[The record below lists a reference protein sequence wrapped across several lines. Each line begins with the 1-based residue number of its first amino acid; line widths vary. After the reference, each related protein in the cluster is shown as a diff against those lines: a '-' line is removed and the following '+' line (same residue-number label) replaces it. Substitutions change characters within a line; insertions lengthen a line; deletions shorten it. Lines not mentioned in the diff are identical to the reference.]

1 MPMYTSLLQHI
12 QRFVS
17 LTEEEV
23 KELTSYFTIKQTK
36 KKEFLFQEGQVCS
49 ANYFVAKGCY
59 RLYYVND
66 KGIEHIVQFAIE
78 NWWIADYMSLEK
90 QTPSPFY
97 LQSVEPGVIIA
108 LEKQVQEE
116 LLQKVPKLERYFR
129 ILAQRL
135 NAATQIRIKYISEF
149 SGEER
154 YYQFSE
160 SFPDFI
166 QRIPQYMLASYLGF
180 TPEFLSKLRAKKR

>member
-1 MPMYTSLLQHI
+1 MYSLLQHI

-17 LTEEEV
+17 LTEEEIQL
-23 KELTSYFTIKQTK
+23 LTPYFTAKQTE
-36 KKEFLFQEGQVCS
+36 KKEYLFKEGQICP
-49 ANYFVAKGCY
+49 ANYFVSKGCY
-59 RLYYVND
+59 RLYFVNE
-66 KGIEHIVQFAIE
+66 KGVENIVQFAIE

-90 QTPSPFY
+90 QIPSPFS
-97 LQSVEPGVIIA
+97 LQSLETGELLV

-116 LLQKVPKLERYFR
+116 LLGKVSKLERYFR
-129 ILAQRL
+129 IIAQRA
-135 NAATQIRIKYISEF
+135 NGAAQVRIKYISEL

-154 YYQFSE
+154 YVQFAA
-160 SFPDFI
+160 SFPEFV

>member
-1 MPMYTSLLQHI
+1 MYTALLQHI

-17 LTEEEV
+17 LTEEEIHV
-23 KELTSYFTIKQTK
+23 LASYLTEKKPS
-36 KKEFLFQEGQVCS
+36 KKEFLFQEGQVCT
-49 ANYFVAKGCY
+49 ANYFVAKGCL

-66 KGIEHIVQFAIE
+66 KGIETIVQFAIE
-78 NWWIADYMSLEK
+78 NWWISDYQSLER
-90 QTPSPFY
+90 QIPSPFY
-97 LQSVEPGVIIA
+97 LQAIESSTVIV

-116 LLQKVPKLERYFR
+116 LLTKSPSLERYFR
-129 ILAQRL
+129 IVAQRAYG
-135 NAATQIRIKYISEF
+135 AAQMRIKYISEL

-154 YYQFSE
+154 YVQFTE
-160 SFPDFI
+160 SFPDFV

>member
-1 MPMYTSLLQHI
+1 MTP
-12 QRFVS
+12 
-17 LTEEEV
+17 
-23 KELTSYFTIKQTK
+23 YFTVKQTE
-36 KKEFLFQEGQVCS
+36 KKEYLFKEGQICP

-59 RLYYVND
+59 RLYFIND
-66 KGIEHIVQFAIE
+66 KGVENIVQFAIE

-90 QTPSPFY
+90 QIPSPFS
-97 LQSVEPGVIIA
+97 LQSLESGELLV

-116 LLQKVPKLERYFR
+116 LLEKVPKLERYFR
-129 ILAQRL
+129 IVAQRA
-135 NAATQIRIKYISEF
+135 NGASQIRIKYISEL

-154 YYQFSE
+154 YFQFAE
-160 SFPDFI
+160 SFPEFV